1 MPVKIKGVKKLDSR
15 LKRILPDA
23 RSNFAIE
30 MKRTI
35 VDVIVEKIVS
45 GLSPVKGQNRFK
57 KYSEKYSEIKGR
69 KQPVDLVGTG
79 KMLENLRARQ
89 TARNS
94 IVLEFPSAKERK
106 KASAHNEGAGNLPER
121 KILPTRRGETFK
133 SDILNKII
141 KIVEKAINK
150 AIR

>member
-1 MPVKIKGVKKLDSR
+1 MPVKIKGVKQLDNR
-15 LKRILPDA
+15 LKRILPNA
-23 RSNFAIE
+23 RSNFARE

-45 GLSPVKGQNRFK
+45 GLSPIKGQNRYK
-57 KYSEKYSEIKGR
+57 KYSDAYSKKKGR

-79 KMLENLRARQ
+79 KMLENMRARQ
-89 TARNS
+89 TSKNS

-106 KASAHNEGAGNLPER
+106 KASAHNDGAGSLPQR
-121 KILPTRRGETFK
+121 KILPTKRGETFK

-141 KIVEKAINK
+141 KIVEKAIK
-150 AIR
+150 SAIR